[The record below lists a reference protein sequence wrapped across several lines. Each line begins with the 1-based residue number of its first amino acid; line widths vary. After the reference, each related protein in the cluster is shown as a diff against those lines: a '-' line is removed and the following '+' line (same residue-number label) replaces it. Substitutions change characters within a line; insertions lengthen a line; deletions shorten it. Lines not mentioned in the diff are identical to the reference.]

1 MSFKNSMEA
10 KEFLVYRI
18 VKEAERRHVPL
29 SETERKMLH
38 FSESCPTLPD
48 MAEIAE
54 RFESECDD
62 EKYEKKISKL
72 ARSAYRRDRKE
83 SPETARLWKEAIK
96 VLQKEDH
103 YILVMLDVP
112 RSAGDVWK
120 LILTALVL
128 VALGLSVIV
137 GLDWIRHHVLIR
149 IPDTVQLAAFI
160 LALVVLLILGLSEK
174 AGKFLQRLMERIFRW

>member
-10 KEFLVYRI
+10 KEFLVSRI

-29 SETERKMLH
+29 SETERKMLY

-112 RSAGDVWK
+112 RSGSDVRK

-128 VALGLSVIV
+128 VALGLCVVV
-137 GLDWIRHHVLIR
+137 GVDWIRHHVLIR